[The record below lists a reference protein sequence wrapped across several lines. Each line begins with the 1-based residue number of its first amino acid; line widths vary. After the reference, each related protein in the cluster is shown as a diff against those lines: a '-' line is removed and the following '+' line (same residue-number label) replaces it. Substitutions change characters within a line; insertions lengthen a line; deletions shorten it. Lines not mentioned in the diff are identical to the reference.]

1 MSRKLVILISI
12 AASLLLIVIVL
23 FMGVTTSPRPEPSTP
38 HSIHLLKNK
47 HALRLI
53 EKNEL
58 EENLKGR
65 TEEYVNSEFWY
76 WQLNKDSSELVINY
90 SFEHDNVKNDSVSI
104 YYHQSNHDKFISA
117 VVNNEKREITIKIS
131 DINLITNWE
140 PQTIDFRLDANKDFV
155 LLRFTILGV
164 L

>member
-65 TEEYVNSEFWY
+65 TEEYLFKANISRPSVR
-76 WQLNKDSSELVINY
+76 
-90 SFEHDNVKNDSVSI
+90 VKTS
-104 YYHQSNHDKFISA
+104 
-117 VVNNEKREITIKIS
+117 
-131 DINLITNWE
+131 
-140 PQTIDFRLDANKDFV
+140 
-155 LLRFTILGV
+155 LLFM
-164 L
+164 